1 MQSHQP
7 KPHHGHRYPRTAL
20 WIAGGFALAALAWL
34 ALGVPTFVKYP
45 TDLEAS
51 PRYEGTFRAFVD
63 FSMAPLEEPMEL
75 PLSIDRRIEAVE
87 SESGSSRVLVRET
100 IDQRAGDLIDTTQT
114 NAYVM
119 DRSTLQNVAD
129 DRAFAFEEANVV
141 DRSGAYRLNLP
152 FDTSADGGYDIYSND
167 IGGTYRMVADEET
180 PTSVIEG
187 LELSNFVA
195 SLDEAPLSDD
205 YLAEL
210 NKAVTLPETVTLD
223 QLKPH
228 LLATGID
235 VDSLVAALT
244 PALSAEDAAAL
255 SEFAA
260 EPIGLEY
267 VMSFDGRA
275 SVEPVTGAEVKVG
288 TDETVAA
295 RPVLTNLPALQ
306 EVLSH
311 YPEVP
316 EATQAAAALDDLATA
331 PATPLFQ
338 FDYEQTPASV
348 ADIADQASSM
358 RRQVL
363 AAKVWLP
370 LGLAAAAALT
380 LGVGAV
386 VALTRTGTSRIRPDS
401 SRPVRRHPR
410 PLAGAGTT
418 PPGSPA

>member
-1 MQSHQP
+1 MESHSH
-7 KPHHGHRYPRTAL
+7 KPRHGHRYPSTAL
-20 WIAGGFALAALAWL
+20 WIAAGFALAALAWM
-34 ALGVPTFVKYP
+34 AVGVPTFVKYP
-45 TDLEAS
+45 TDLEAD

-75 PLSIDRRIEAVE
+75 PLSIDRHIEAVE

-100 IDQRAGDLIDTTQT
+100 IDQRAGDLIDATQT
-114 NAYVM
+114 NTYVM
-119 DRSTLQNVAD
+119 DRSTLENVAD
-129 DRAFAFEEANVV
+129 DRAFAFEESNVV

-152 FDTSADGGYDIYSND
+152 FDTSSEGGYEIYSND
-167 IGGTYRMVADEET
+167 IDATYRMEADEET

-195 SLDEAPLSDD
+195 TLDEAPLSDD

-235 VDSLVAALT
+235 VDALVGALT
-244 PALSAEDAAAL
+244 PVLSADDAAAL

-288 TDETVAA
+288 TNETVAA
-295 RPVLTNLPALQ
+295 RPVLTDLPTLQ
-306 EVLSH
+306 DVLSH

-348 ADIADQASSM
+348 ADVADQARAM

-370 LGLAAAAALT
+370 LGLAAAAVLT
-380 LGVGAV
+380 LAAGAV
-386 VALTRTGTSRIRPDS
+386 VSVSRAHKSPTRPGTA
-401 SRPVRRHPR
+401 RPVRRHPR
-410 PLAGAGTT
+410 PLAGAGASPTR
-418 PPGSPA
+418 SPA